1 MSKRHDILEATKT
14 QLTTYLTWAKSIEW
28 ENIRIMSSDFGE
40 HEIPRVQF
48 YYLTTEYQQ
57 QQGRVQATAIL
68 NVEVCLKSTE
78 TLVVDQRDLF
88 DKMDDVL
95 LAFGKQA
102 NLGVPGVIHVRLL
115 SDEVDAHT
123 ILPHFIGI
131 LTFEVVYLT
140 TYTGC

>member
-1 MSKRHDILEATKT
+1 MSKRHEILEAVKS
-14 QLTTYLTWAKSIEW
+14 QLSSSLTWAKSIEW

-48 YYLTTEYQQ
+48 YFLNTNYQQ
-57 QQGRVQATAIL
+57 LQGRVQATAIL
-68 NVEVCLKSTE
+68 NVEVCLKSSE
-78 TLVVDQRDLF
+78 NAVVDQRDLF
-88 DKMDDVL
+88 DKMDDTL
-95 LAFGKQA
+95 QAFGQRA
-102 NLGVPGVIHVRLL
+102 NFGVPGVIHARLL

-140 TYTGC
+140 TYNGC